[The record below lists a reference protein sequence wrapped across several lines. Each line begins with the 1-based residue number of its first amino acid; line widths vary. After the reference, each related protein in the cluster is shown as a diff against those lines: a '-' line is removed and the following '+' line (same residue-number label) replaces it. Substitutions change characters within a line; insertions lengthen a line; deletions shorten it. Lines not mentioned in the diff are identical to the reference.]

1 MIKYLFA
8 VGLLVAG
15 AVFGHTSQQERQYH
29 ITLPAHL
36 VNPCLM
42 VIDGQLDQISAK
54 DYRELTAIIQPQI
67 YQQYRQ
73 YAQQDSIMAANAKNN
88 ASHPDT
94 AKTKKP

>member
-1 MIKYLFA
+1 MKYLIVA
-8 VGLLVAG
+8 SLLVAG
-15 AVFGHTSQQERQYH
+15 TVFGHTFQQERQYH

-54 DYRELTAIIQPQI
+54 DYRELTAVIQPQI

-73 YAQQDSIMAANAKNN
+73 YAKDDSIMAANLKP
-88 ASHPDT
+88 HPDT
-94 AKTKKP
+94 TKIKKP